1 VTFCEAFFY
10 KAACEKKYR
19 EKTENSFTMAN
30 TSRARE
36 ETEMNEA
43 ALIQKIRKYLATV
56 PECFFWKEHGGQY
69 GTAGIPDIIVC
80 HKGRFIALE
89 AKVGRNTP
97 TKLQAAT
104 IDKIRQAGGT
114 AAVVY
119 SVEDVQ
125 AVISE
130 TEALYDG

>member
-1 VTFCEAFFY
+1 MYE
-10 KAACEKKYR
+10 
-19 EKTENSFTMAN
+19 S
-30 TSRARE
+30 
-36 ETEMNEA
+36 

-80 HKGRFIALE
+80 YKGRFVALE
-89 AKVGRNTP
+89 AKVGVNMP

-119 SVEDVQ
+119 SIEDVK
-125 AVISE
+125 AVLSE
-130 TEALYDG
+130 MEACDVRRSV

>member
-1 VTFCEAFFY
+1 
-10 KAACEKKYR
+10 
-19 EKTENSFTMAN
+19 
-30 TSRARE
+30 
-36 ETEMNEA
+36 MNEA

-56 PECFFWKEHGGQY
+56 AGCFFWKEHGGQY
-69 GTAGIPDIIVC
+69 GTVGIPDIIVC
-80 HKGRFIALE
+80 HRGRFIALE
-89 AKVGRNTP
+89 AKVGKNKP

-104 IDKIRQAGGT
+104 IDIIRQAGGT

-130 TEALYDG
+130 TEATIGELTI